1 MQATACAFLGRAIAP
16 RDQLKVPFSKGMPT
30 KLKYE
35 IAPKESCLELRKN
48 IWSRLFSMKYVETF
62 LQYSEQPEK

>member
-16 RDQLKVPFSKGMPT
+16 RDQLKVPFSKGMST

-48 IWSRLFSMKYVETF
+48 ILVKTVFH
-62 LQYSEQPEK
+62 